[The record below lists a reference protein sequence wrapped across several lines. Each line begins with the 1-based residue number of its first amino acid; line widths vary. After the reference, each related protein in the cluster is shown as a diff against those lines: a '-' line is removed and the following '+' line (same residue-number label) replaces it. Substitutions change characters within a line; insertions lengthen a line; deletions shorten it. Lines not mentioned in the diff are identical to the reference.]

1 MDMQPVYIYKFEG
14 YACVDKY
21 LLLSNKSFDPK
32 NTFYQIIYY
41 HYRLNYNKIY
51 IDEQINITYFN
62 KFNKYNF
69 ELLETIVPINR
80 SKNLG
85 LNSFYRI
92 SFNQLLILI
101 NDFNRIIYNPFTPNH
116 SDLRRLLQLVLSKW
130 DDWN

>member
-1 MDMQPVYIYKFEG
+1 MITPVYIYKFEG

-21 LLLSNKSFDPK
+21 LLLSNKSFDAK
-32 NTFYQIIYY
+32 NTFYQIVYY
-41 HYRLNYNKIY
+41 CEKSNYNKIY
-51 IDEQINITYFN
+51 IDEQINSTYFN

-69 ELLETIVPINR
+69 ELLETIIPINR

-92 SFNQLLILI
+92 SFNQLLVFI

-116 SDLRRLLQLVLSKW
+116 SDLRELLQLILAKW